1 MRVRIKKPTGG
12 QVATAILLLILGIL
26 ISMQIKSV
34 KQSNE
39 LKNLEKARAI
49 ELAEQINQLRKENS
63 SLKAHIYDLENKIK
77 EYQDSA
83 ASISKTTELLKDE
96 LDKVKIL
103 AGLTD
108 VEGPGIIITL
118 DDSKLPATADVDP
131 NSFLL
136 HDSDILQVINEL
148 RAAGAEAISI
158 NDQRVVSTTEIRCVG
173 PTISINNTRYSAPYI
188 IKAIGDPKILKNSL
202 MMRGGIIELL
212 KEFSIEVKIE
222 EASNIVIPRYTG
234 VLKFNYAKIKS
245 EGS

>member
-1 MRVRIKKPTGG
+1 MRIKIKKPTGG
-12 QVATAILLLILGIL
+12 QVAIAILLFILGIL

-39 LKNLEKARAI
+39 LNNIEKIRAI
-49 ELAEQINQLRKENS
+49 DLAEQINQLRKEND
-63 SLKAHIYDLENKIK
+63 SLKSHIYELEKQIR

-103 AGLTD
+103 AGMTD

-118 DDSKLPATADVDP
+118 DDSKLPATANVDP
-131 NSFLL
+131 NSSLL

-158 NDQRVVSTTEIRCVG
+158 NDQRVVATTEIRCAG

-202 MMRGGIIELL
+202 TMRGGIIDLL

-222 EASNIVIPRYTG
+222 EANNIAIPRYTG
-234 VLKFNYAKIKS
+234 TLKFNFAKTKN

>member
-1 MRVRIKKPTGG
+1 MKVKIKKPTGG
-12 QVATAILLLILGIL
+12 QVAIAILLLVLGIL
-26 ISMQIKSV
+26 MSMQIKSV
-34 KQSNE
+34 RQSNE

-49 ELAEQINQLRKENS
+49 ELAEQINKLREENI
-63 SLKAHIYDLENKIK
+63 SLRQQIYDYEKKIK

-83 ASISKTTELLKDE
+83 SSISKTTELLKEE

-118 DDSKLPATADVDP
+118 DDSKIPAQPNVDP

-148 RAAGAEAISI
+148 RAAGAEAIAI
-158 NDQRVVSTTEIRCVG
+158 NDQRVVSTTEIRCAG

-202 MMRGGIIELL
+202 EMRGGIIDLL

-222 EASNIVIPRYTG
+222 EASKVVIPRYTG
-234 VLKFNYAKIKS
+234 SLKFNFAKIRN

>member
-1 MRVRIKKPTGG
+1 MKVKIKKPTGG
-12 QVATAILLLILGIL
+12 QVAIAILLLVLGIL
-26 ISMQIKSV
+26 MSMQIKSV
-34 KQSNE
+34 RQSNE

-49 ELAEQINQLRKENS
+49 ELAEQINKLREENVG
-63 SLKAHIYDLENKIK
+63 LRQQIYDYEKKIK

-83 ASISKTTELLKDE
+83 ASISKTTELLKEE

-118 DDSKLPATADVDP
+118 DDSKMPTQPNVDP

-148 RAAGAEAISI
+148 RAAGAEAIAI
-158 NDQRVVSTTEIRCVG
+158 NDQRLVSTTEIRCAG

-202 MMRGGIIELL
+202 EMRGGIIDLL

-222 EASNIVIPRYTG
+222 EASKVVIPRYTG
-234 VLKFNYAKIKS
+234 SLRFNYAKIRS